1 MITPNQTITH
11 SHNLATIFPFKLHCH
26 LTQLFI
32 HQLLSHSLL
41 LNFRLLHIIFLC
53 SRTLTRLAAERVFSF
68 QKMVGPV
75 NGGRIPRQVLSV
87 VNGGQDPV
95 IRVRSASIAG
105 SDCGSI
111 EFTREDVEALLNER
125 IKPKN
130 KFSLKEKCDV
140 MMEYIKRLRMC
151 IKWFQELEGDL
162 LLEQEKHWKMLEAA
176 EKKCS
181 DMELLMCEKE
191 EELNSIIMALRTNYA
206 ALQDKL
212 AKEESDKLAAMVSLT
227 KEKDARLSV
236 ERSRATVLEELERA
250 QRESSSVNQ
259 KILSLNDMYK
269 RLQEY
274 NTSLQQY
281 NSKLQSEL
289 NQTNEILKNVEQE
302 KAAVSE
308 NLSNLRSYCT
318 SLQDQLTATKESSNE
333 AMKLKEA
340 LASEV
345 KCLRLDLQ
353 QVRDDRDHQV
363 SQVQELSAEVLK
375 YKEWTG
381 KSAAELESIT
391 RKSNEFEATCA
402 SQSDQLK
409 KLQEKL
415 DAAENKLAMSDLS
428 AYETRTGYEEQK
440 KVNSE
445 LQFRLAEAELK
456 LIEGESLRKKLHNT
470 ILELKGN
477 IRVFCRVRPLLFD
490 DAAAEDEPNMVSFP
504 TTTENLGRGIEL
516 LQHGQKHSFVFDKVF
531 VPESSQE
538 EVFVEVSQLVQS
550 ALDGYKVCIFAYG
563 QTGSGKTHTMMGTPG
578 NDDDK
583 GLIPRSL
590 EQIFESKQTLQNQG
604 WKYEMQ
610 VSMLEIYNET
620 IRDLLITN
628 RPGSTELR
636 TKQYGIKHDA
646 NGNTHVSDLT
656 VVDVRSSREVSFLL
670 NRAAQS
676 RSVGMTQ
683 MNEQSSRSHFVFTLR
698 ITGVNE
704 STEQQVHGVLNL
716 IDLAGSERLSKS
728 GSTGDRLKETQA
740 INKSLSSLSDVI
752 FALAKKEEHIPFRNS
767 KLTYL
772 LQPCLGGD
780 SKTLMVVNV
789 SPAPSSVNES
799 LCSLRFAARVNA
811 CEIGTPRRQTSV
823 KQSDA
828 R

>member
-1 MITPNQTITH
+1 
-11 SHNLATIFPFKLHCH
+11 
-26 LTQLFI
+26 
-32 HQLLSHSLL
+32 
-41 LNFRLLHIIFLC
+41 
-53 SRTLTRLAAERVFSF
+53 
-68 QKMVGPV
+68 MVGPA
-75 NGGRIPRQVLSV
+75 NGGRTVTSRQVLSV

-95 IRVRSASIAG
+95 MRVGPASIAS
-105 SDCGSI
+105 SDCGGT
-111 EFTREDVEALLNER
+111 EFTREDVEALLSER

-140 MMEYIKRLRMC
+140 MADYIKRLKMC
-151 IKWFQELEGDL
+151 IKWFQELEADL
-162 LLEQEKHWKMLEAA
+162 LLEQDKHWKMLETA
-176 EKKCS
+176 EKKCN
-181 DMELLMCEKE
+181 DIEMVMGQKE
-191 EELNSIIMALRTNYA
+191 EELNSIIVALRKNYT
-206 ALQDKL
+206 ALQEKL
-212 AKEESDKLAAMVSLT
+212 AKEESDKLAAMVSLN

-236 ERSRATVLEELERA
+236 ERSQAPIKEELERA
-250 QRESSSVNQ
+250 QRESSSANQ

-281 NSKLQSEL
+281 NSKLQAEL
-289 NQTNEILKNVEQE
+289 NQTNEILKNVEKE
-302 KAAVSE
+302 KVAVLE
-308 NLSNLRSYCT
+308 NLSNLRGYCT
-318 SLQDQLTATKESSNE
+318 SLQDQLTATKESNDE
-333 AMKLKEA
+333 AMKLKDA

-345 KCLRLDLQ
+345 GCLRLDLQ
-353 QVRDDRDHQV
+353 QVRDERDRQLSH
-363 SQVQELSAEVLK
+363 VQELSVEVLK
-375 YKEWTG
+375 YKELTG
-381 KSAAELESIT
+381 KSADELRNLT
-391 RKSNEFEATCA
+391 TKSNELEARCA
-402 SQSDQLK
+402 SQSDQIK
-409 KLQEKL
+409 QLQEKL

-428 AYETRTGYEEQK
+428 AYEIRTGYEEQK
-440 KVNSE
+440 RVNSE
-445 LQFRLAEAELK
+445 LQFRLDEAELK
-456 LIEGESLRKKLHNT
+456 LVEGEALRKKLHNT

-477 IRVFCRVRPLLFD
+477 IRVFCRVRPLLLD
-490 DAAAEDEPNMVSFP
+490 DAAEDEPKAVSFP

-563 QTGSGKTHTMMGTPG
+563 QTGSGKTHTMMGTSG

-590 EQIFESKQTLQNQG
+590 EQIFESRQTLQNQG

-620 IRDLLITN
+620 IRDLLTIN
-628 RPGSTELR
+628 RPGSTEAR
-636 TKQYGIKHDA
+636 TKQYVIKHDA

-656 VVDVRSSREVSFLL
+656 VVDVRSSREVAFLL

-683 MNEQSSRSHFVFTLR
+683 MNEQSSRSHFVFTMR

-752 FALAKKEEHIPFRNS
+752 FALAKKEEHVPFRNS

-789 SPAPSSVNES
+789 SPAPSSINES

-823 KQSDA
+823 KQLDA
-828 R
+828 RFSHG